1 MNKANIKISASEKL
15 AFISGLGKMLEG
27 GIAIPDA
34 IDALLEGTKKDQKK
48 VLQMLKADLAEGRTI
63 SESLAKFPKSFD
75 PITTSL
81 ISTGEKSGNLEKNL
95 NQLSANLTADI
106 ELSGKIKAAV
116 AYPVFVIAIFFMVLI
131 MILVFVIPRITT
143 VFLRLKLELP
153 LPTKILI
160 VVSSQLRENTV
171 VFVSLVLL
179 ALLAVTL
186 VFKKKSSLIFNL
198 LANLP
203 VLSNLVTQ
211 IDLARFTR
219 SLNLMLSASIPI
231 TEALASTKNVVYRKN
246 IKLMIENCQ
255 KSVESGKNISD
266 TLKKYPKI
274 IPPIMTKMI
283 EAGEKSGS
291 LEKSMIDLSSYF
303 NGKIDSSI
311 KTLTILLEPVLL
323 VIIGVLIGGIML
335 SIITPI
341 YNLIGKINP
350 R

>member
-1 MNKANIKISASEKL
+1 MTNSNIKLSASEKL

-48 VLQMLKADLAEGRTI
+48 VLQTLKADMAEGRTI
-63 SESLAKFPKSFD
+63 AESLGKFPKSFD

-81 ISTGEKSGNLEKNL
+81 IATGEKSGNLEKNL
-95 NQLSANLTADI
+95 SQLSANLSSDI
-106 ELSGKIKAAV
+106 ELSGKIKAAI
-116 AYPVFVIAIFFMVLI
+116 AYPVFVIAIFFMVLL
-131 MILVFVIPRITT
+131 MILIFVIPRITT

-160 VVSSQLRENTV
+160 ALSSQLRENTL
-171 VFVSLVLL
+171 VFVSVIVLIIL
-179 ALLAVTL
+179 AATLL
-186 VFKKKSSLIFNL
+186 FKKKSSLIFNL
-198 LANLP
+198 MANLP
-203 VLSNLVTQ
+203 VLSSLVTQ

-246 IKLMIENCQ
+246 IKQMIEACQ
-255 KSVESGKNISD
+255 KSVESGNNISE
-266 TLKKYPKI
+266 TLRKYPKI
-274 IPPIMTKMI
+274 IPSIMTRMI

-291 LEKSMIDLSSYF
+291 LEKSMMDLSSYF
-303 NGKIDSSI
+303 NGKIDNSI

-323 VIIGVLIGGIML
+323 VIVGVLIGGIML